1 VVVARDEERD
11 REIGSLVRVA
21 MAGDGGGFTGLY
33 RLLAG
38 PVAGFVRS
46 LGVDEI
52 DDVVNEVFL
61 GAFRNLASFVGDG
74 EAFRAWLFTIAH
86 HKAVDSRRAG
96 CRRSPPVDVA
106 SSLLRFESLGDVE
119 GEALTALESADIDQ
133 MLAVLTQDQR
143 DVVMLRVIADLSLEQ
158 VASALGKPV
167 GAIKSIQHRAIATLQ
182 RAMSQR
188 AVSLPGESANTS
200 RRIA

>member
-1 VVVARDEERD
+1 MVVARDEERD

-21 MAGDGGGFTGLY
+21 MAGDGTGFTGLY

-38 PVAGFVRS
+38 PVASYVRG

-52 DDVVNEVFL
+52 DEVVNDVFL
-61 GAFRNLASFVGDG
+61 GAFRNLNGFVGDG
-74 EAFRAWLFTIAH
+74 GAFRTWLFTIAH

-96 CRRSPPVDVA
+96 FRRSPPA
-106 SSLLRFESLGDVE
+106 EESSSLRFQSLGDVE
-119 GEALTALESADIDQ
+119 GEALTALASADIDQ
-133 MLAVLTQDQR
+133 MLSVLTPDQR
-143 DVVMLRVIADLSLEQ
+143 DVLMLRVIADLSLEQ

-182 RAMSQR
+182 RAISQR
-188 AVSLPGESANTS
+188 AVSLPGKSANTS
-200 RRIA
+200 RRTA

>member
-1 VVVARDEERD
+1 MTRDEERD
-11 REIGSLVRVA
+11 REIGSLVRLA
-21 MAGDGGGFTGLY
+21 MAGDGSGFTDLY

-38 PVAGFVRS
+38 PVASYVRG

-52 DDVVNEVFL
+52 DEVVNDVFL
-61 GAFRNLASFVGDG
+61 GAFRNLKTFVGDG
-74 EAFRAWLFTIAH
+74 GAFRTWLFTIAH
-86 HKAVDSRRAG
+86 HKAVDSRRAE
-96 CRRSPPVDVA
+96 CRRSPPAEA
-106 SSLLRFESLGDVE
+106 SSSSQFPSLGDVE
-119 GEALTALESADIDQ
+119 GEALTALESADIHR

-158 VASALGKPV
+158 VAIAVGKPV

-188 AVSLPGESANTS
+188 AVSLSDETANTS
-200 RRIA
+200 RRTA